1 MITLILPDP
10 ASTVIKGIQY
20 LATEGDLISYH
31 LIVNTS
37 ELVEAHVIFRDYK
50 AFRYIVGLLDEA
62 EYFKKEC

>member
-10 ASTVIKGIQY
+10 PSTVIKGIQY
-20 LATEGDLISYH
+20 LQTEGDLISYH

-50 AFRYIVGLLDEA
+50 GFRYIVALLDEKINLDLA
-62 EYFKKEC
+62 S